1 MNCLVCRFYRG
12 AVGLPL
18 FKTEREGPG
27 TYWRQPRA
35 VYRPQDTAVCCA
47 AFLTPCR
54 PSPQRPRCWA
64 AVAKQNFKLAF
75 RLDTKHQ
82 TGLQTGHKTSNWP
95 SDWIQT
101 IQLAFRLGTKHQMA
115 FRGPSDWIQNIQLAF
130 RLDTK
135 HQIGLQTG
143 NKTSNWPADWTTVW
157 TPQCQILKPLCV
169 KSRLEFMRKA
179 INRQSTG
186 NQQAIN
192 RQSTGNQ

>member
-82 TGLQTGHKTSNWP
+82 TGLQTGFKPYNWPSDWVQNIKWPLEGLQTGFKTYNWP
-95 SDWIQT
+95 SDWIQN
-101 IQLAFRLGTKHQMA
+101 IKLAFRLG
-115 FRGPSDWIQNIQLAF
+115 I
-130 RLDTK
+130 K
-135 HQIGLQTG
+135 HQIGQLTG
-143 NKTSNWPADWTTVW
+143 QQSGHRNAKFSNHFAWNHV
-157 TPQCQILKPLCV
+157 
-169 KSRLEFMRKA
+169 
-179 INRQSTG
+179 
-186 NQQAIN
+186 
-192 RQSTGNQ
+192 